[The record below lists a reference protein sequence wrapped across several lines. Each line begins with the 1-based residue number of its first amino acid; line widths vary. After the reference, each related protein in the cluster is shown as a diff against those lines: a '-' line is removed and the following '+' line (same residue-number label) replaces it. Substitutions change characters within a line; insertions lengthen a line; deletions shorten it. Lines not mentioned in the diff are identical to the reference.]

1 MRKIWAYICLMI
13 MTFIFTV
20 PFFTLKD
27 IEIVEATYLTETE
40 YCPAVEVNGT
50 IESGKAIPVSL
61 SYPVFIK
68 EQFVF
73 ENDFVNKG
81 QLLFTLDT
89 EKMKSAVKS
98 SDLSVYAEAY
108 SSLDKSVFMSISDKI
123 YASESGYITQI
134 AAYEGSVVLSDE
146 NLCVINT
153 EDDLMLKITINQEDY
168 SKISVGD
175 KLEFS
180 PLIMPLS
187 VYNGQISNKTANLR
201 KQTSLTG
208 SKTVVDLYATID
220 NVDEKLVD
228 GLQFSGKVYKNN
240 KDIIMMLPYE
250 YLNQDDE
257 GEYLNIYSA
266 NGVQKVYV
274 ETGTEN
280 KDYIEILTP
289 FENSTLFLKNDYSG
303 KKRIIIRYGVQ

>member
-1 MRKIWAYICLMI
+1 MRRIWAYNCLLI
-13 MTFIFTV
+13 MTFILAV
-20 PFFTLKD
+20 PFFTLKN
-27 IEIVEATYLTETE
+27 IEIVEATYLAETE
-40 YCPAVEVNGT
+40 YNPAVEVNGT
-50 IESGKAIPVSL
+50 IVSGKAIPVSL

-89 EKMKSAVKS
+89 EKMKSVVKAN
-98 SDLSVYAEAY
+98 DLPVYSEAY

-134 AAYEGSVVLSDE
+134 AANEGSIVLSDE

-175 KLEFS
+175 RLEFS

-187 VYNGQISNKTANLR
+187 VYGGQICNKPATIR
-201 KQTSLTG
+201 KQSGLTG
-208 SKTVVDLYATID
+208 SKTVVDIYATID

-240 KDIIMMLPYE
+240 QNTIMILPYE
-250 YLNQDDE
+250 YINQDDD

-266 NGVQKVYV
+266 NDVQKVYV
-274 ETGTEN
+274 ETGIEN
-280 KDYIEILTP
+280 KEYIEILTP
-289 FENSTLFLKNDYSG
+289 FEKDTIFLKNDYNG
-303 KKRIIIRYGVQ
+303 KNKIMIKYDFR

>member
-1 MRKIWAYICLMI
+1 MRRIWAYNCLLI
-13 MTFIFTV
+13 MTFILAV
-20 PFFTLKD
+20 PFFTLKN
-27 IEIVEATYLTETE
+27 IEIVEATYLAETE
-40 YCPAVEVNGT
+40 YYPTVEVNGT

-89 EKMKSAVKS
+89 EKMKSVVKAN
-98 SDLSVYAEAY
+98 DLPAYSEAY

-134 AAYEGSVVLSDE
+134 AANEGSVVLSDE

-168 SKISVGD
+168 SKIYVGD
-175 KLEFS
+175 RLEFS

-187 VYNGQISNKTANLR
+187 VYGGQICNKPATIR
-201 KQTSLTG
+201 KQSGLTG
-208 SKTVVDLYATID
+208 SKTVVDIYATID

-240 KDIIMMLPYE
+240 QNTIMILPYE
-250 YLNQDDE
+250 YINQDDD

-274 ETGTEN
+274 ETGIEN
-280 KDYIEILTP
+280 KEYIEILTP
-289 FENSTLFLKNDYSG
+289 FEKDTVFL
-303 KKRIIIRYGVQ
+303 

>member
-1 MRKIWAYICLMI
+1 MRKIWAYICLLI
-13 MTFIFTV
+13 MTFIFAV

-27 IEIVEATYLTETE
+27 IEIVQATYLTEIE
-40 YCPAVEVNGT
+40 YCPAIEVNGT
-50 IESGKAIPVSL
+50 IESGEVIPIGL

-81 QLLFTLDT
+81 QLLFALDT
-89 EKMKSAVKS
+89 EKMKSAVKA
-98 SDLSVYAEAY
+98 SDLPVYSEVY
-108 SSLDKSVFMSISDKI
+108 SSMDKSTFISIPDKI
-123 YASESGYITQI
+123 YASESGYISQI
-134 AAYEGSVVLSDE
+134 SANEGSVVLSDE
-146 NLCVINT
+146 NLCVITTN
-153 EDDLMLKITINQEDY
+153 DDLMLKITINQEDY
-168 SKISVGD
+168 NKISVGD

-187 VYNGQISNKTANLR
+187 VR

-208 SKTVVDLYATID
+208 SKTVVDIFATID
-220 NVDEKLVD
+220 NCDEKLVD

-240 KDIIMMLPYE
+240 NNTIMMLPYE
-250 YLNQDDE
+250 YINQDDE

-274 ETGTEN
+274 ETGAEN
-280 KDYIEILTP
+280 KDYIEILTS

-303 KKRIIIRYGVQ
+303 KKRIIIRYDVQ

>member
-1 MRKIWAYICLMI
+1 MRRIWAYNCLLI
-13 MTFIFTV
+13 MTFILAV

-40 YCPAVEVNGT
+40 YYPAVEVNGT

-89 EKMKSAVKS
+89 EKMKSVVKAN
-98 SDLSVYAEAY
+98 DLPVYNEAY

-134 AAYEGSVVLSDE
+134 AANEGSVVLSDE

-175 KLEFS
+175 RLEFS

-187 VYNGQISNKTANLR
+187 VYGGQICNKPATIR
-201 KQTSLTG
+201 KQSGLTG
-208 SKTVVDLYATID
+208 SKTVVDIYATID

-240 KDIIMMLPYE
+240 QNTIMILPYE
-250 YLNQDDE
+250 YINQDDD

-274 ETGTEN
+274 ETGIEN

-289 FENSTLFLKNDYSG
+289 FEKDTVFLKNDYNG
-303 KKRIIIRYGVQ
+303 KNRIMIKYDFR

>member
-1 MRKIWAYICLMI
+1 MRRIWAYNCLLI
-13 MTFIFTV
+13 ITLILAL
-20 PFFTLKD
+20 PFFTLKN

-40 YCPAVEVNGT
+40 YYPAVEVNGT
-50 IESGKAIPVSL
+50 IENGKTIPVSL

-89 EKMKSAVKS
+89 EKMKSVVKAN
-98 SDLSVYAEAY
+98 DLPVYSEAY
-108 SSLDKSVFMSISDKI
+108 SSLDKSVFMNISDKI

-134 AAYEGSVVLSDE
+134 AANEGSVVLSDE

-175 KLEFS
+175 RLEFS

-187 VYNGQISNKTANLR
+187 VYCGQICNKPATIR
-201 KQTSLTG
+201 KQSGLTG
-208 SKTVVDLYATID
+208 SKTVVDIYATID

-240 KDIIMMLPYE
+240 QNTIMILPYE
-250 YLNQDDE
+250 YINQDDD

-266 NGVQKVYV
+266 NDVQKVYV
-274 ETGTEN
+274 ETGIEN
-280 KDYIEILTP
+280 KEYIEILTP
-289 FENSTLFLKNDYSG
+289 FEKDTIFLKNDYKG
-303 KKRIIIRYGVQ
+303 KNKIMIKYDFR

>member
-1 MRKIWAYICLMI
+1 MRRIWAYNCLLI
-13 MTFIFTV
+13 MTFILAV

-40 YCPAVEVNGT
+40 YYPAVEVNGT

-89 EKMKSAVKS
+89 EKMKSVVKAN
-98 SDLSVYAEAY
+98 DLPVYNEAY

-134 AAYEGSVVLSDE
+134 AANEGSVVLSDE

-175 KLEFS
+175 RLEFS

-187 VYNGQISNKTANLR
+187 VYGGQICNKPAIIR
-201 KQTSLTG
+201 KQSGLTG
-208 SKTVVDLYATID
+208 SKTVVDIYATID

-240 KDIIMMLPYE
+240 QNTIMILPYE
-250 YLNQDDE
+250 YINQDDD

-274 ETGTEN
+274 ETGIEN

-289 FENSTLFLKNDYSG
+289 FEKDTVFLKNDYNG
-303 KKRIIIRYGVQ
+303 KNRIMIKYDFR